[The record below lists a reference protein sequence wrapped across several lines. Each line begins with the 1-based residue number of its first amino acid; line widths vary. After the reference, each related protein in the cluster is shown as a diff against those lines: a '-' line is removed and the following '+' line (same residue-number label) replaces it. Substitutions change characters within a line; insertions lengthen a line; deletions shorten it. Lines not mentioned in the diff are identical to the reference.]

1 MYVAFDCLYVAFVC
15 LFETLGPIG
24 HWPLHPIPANTGA
37 SNNAQITTSQIANF
51 WAKSLEKDLV
61 LLMWIVETV
70 TRIELQGEGR
80 IGRRFDPRIARA
92 GGRAYILLRLLKL
105 CSRAYLGNTS
115 CEGTVESQP
124 WTWLS

>member
-1 MYVAFDCLYVAFVC
+1 MLHLFVC
-15 LFETLGPIG
+15 LKPWDPLAIA
-24 HWPLHPIPANTGA
+24 LHPIPANTGA

-61 LLMWIVETV
+61 LLVWIVETV

-80 IGRRFDPRIARA
+80 IGRRFDPRIAPA
-92 GGRAYILLRLLKL
+92 GARRAYILLRLLKL

>member
-1 MYVAFDCLYVAFVC
+1 M
-15 LFETLGPIG
+15 
-24 HWPLHPIPANTGA
+24 
-37 SNNAQITTSQIANF
+37 ANF
-51 WAKSLEKDLV
+51 WAKGLEKDLV
-61 LLMWIVETV
+61 LLVWIVETV